1 MCRARI
7 RNGGHTNRSPR
18 VFELATFHSRIFEA
32 SPRGYSAKRKSIVFY
47 HSIIVGGTSGD
58 FLSFFGKNVFFSS
71 LIVYFGSLFFFFSI
85 CGGLRMKRLEKR
97 GSRVIRLLAVG
108 WGKEIIMEHRDD
120 TSGTNVNRVRDCFR
134 VRSARCTRE
143 NYGLSR

>member
-1 MCRARI
+1 MRFDEE
-7 RNGGHTNRSPR
+7 
-18 VFELATFHSRIFEA
+18 V
-32 SPRGYSAKRKSIVFY
+32 V
-47 HSIIVGGTSGD
+47 
-58 FLSFFGKNVFFSS
+58 
-71 LIVYFGSLFFFFSI
+71 
-85 CGGLRMKRLEKR
+85 EKR

-134 VRSARCTRE
+134 VHSARCTRE